1 MTGLPDNDTDL
12 LQQRLRALETVM
24 ARSSEAIVITDSD
37 NRIVEVNAAFTQLTG
52 YNAEEAH
59 GRNPSFLS
67 SGKMSPAEYAGLWQT
82 LLRDGFWQG
91 EMWDRAKDGS
101 LYPKW
106 MTISVV
112 RDKDDKIVN
121 YVAHFSDLSEYAETT
136 AKLARM
142 AHFDALT
149 QLYNRSAFESL
160 LPQALQNAQRDNRQ
174 VAVMVIDLDRFKN
187 VNDTLGHA
195 IGDQLL
201 MGVADRLRESVRAS
215 DIVAR
220 IGGDEFI
227 VVLPDIENA
236 LSVAGVASKLKH
248 NLSDSYRVGQHT
260 LYATPSIGIALFP
273 SDGADAAT
281 LLKNADTAMYHAKA
295 QGRDNFQ
302 FFSEGMNIA
311 AIERMKIE
319 NGLRVAIESTRLGD
333 AGEFHLYFQPQFH
346 LESNRIVGL
355 EALVR
360 WFHPEW
366 GSVPPI
372 QFIPIAEET
381 GLIQP
386 LGDWVFW
393 ESCRHLRMFRDAGI
407 ADIRVAVNL
416 SAQQLR
422 HADLPAVVHGALAC
436 YELDPADLELEITE
450 SAAMQNPSATIA
462 ILTQLSDTGIVLS
475 IDDFGT
481 GYSSLAYLK
490 HLPVQRLKIDR
501 SFVQEIEISR
511 DDHAICS
518 ATIALGHHLDLELVA
533 EGVET
538 EGQRE
543 HLEKLGCDVLQGFLY
558 SRPLPAK
565 EVIPFLKQWQAA
577 HPEAV
582 S

>member
-1 MTGLPDNDTDL
+1 MPTSSSYDVDVLA
-12 LQQRLRALETVM
+12 QRLRALETVM
-24 ARSSEAIVITDSD
+24 AKSSEAIIISDCD

-52 YNAEEAH
+52 YTADEAI
-59 GRNPSFLS
+59 GRNPNLLS
-67 SGKMSPAEYAGLWQT
+67 SGKMNRTDYAMLWET
-82 LLRDGFWQG
+82 LLHQGQWQG

-106 MTISVV
+106 ITITVV
-112 RDKDDKIVN
+112 RDPDGSIRN
-121 YVAHFSDLSEYAETT
+121 FVAHFSDLSEYAETT
-136 AKLARM
+136 AQLARM

-149 QLYNRSAFESL
+149 QLYNRTAFESL
-160 LPQALQNAQRDNRQ
+160 LPQALQNAQRDGRQ

-187 VNDTLGHA
+187 VNDSLGHA

-248 NLSDSYRVGQHT
+248 NLADSYRVGPHT
-260 LYATPSIGIALFP
+260 LYATPSIGITLFP
-273 SDGADAAT
+273 TDGIDAAT
-281 LLKNADTAMYHAKA
+281 LLKNADAAMYHAKA

-311 AIERMKIE
+311 ALERMKIE
-319 NGLRVAIESTRLGD
+319 NGLRIAIEATRLGD
-333 AGEFHLYFQPQFH
+333 QGQFHLYFQPQLH
-346 LESNRIVGL
+346 VTSNKIVGL

-372 QFIPIAEET
+372 QFIPIAEDT

-407 ADIRVAVNL
+407 DDIRVAVNL

-422 HADLPAVVHGALAC
+422 HVDLPAVIHGALAC
-436 YELDPADLELEITE
+436 YDLKPGDLELEITE

-462 ILTQLSDTGIVLS
+462 ILNQLSDTGIVLS

-490 HLPVQRLKIDR
+490 NLPVHRLKIDR
-501 SFVQEIEISR
+501 SFVQEVEVSR

-533 EGVET
+533 EGVES
-538 EGQRE
+538 EGQRLA
-543 HLEKLGCDVLQGFLY
+543 LEKLGCDVLQGFLY
-558 SRPLPAK
+558 SKPLPAA
-565 EVIPFLKQWQAA
+565 EIIPFLKNWPATREAA
-577 HPEAV
+577 
-582 S
+582 

>member
-1 MTGLPDNDTDL
+1 MTTSPADDIDVLR
-12 LQQRLRALETVM
+12 QRLRALETVM
-24 ARSSEAIVITDSD
+24 ARSNDAIVITDSD
-37 NRIVEVNAAFTQLTG
+37 NRIVEVNTAFTQLTG
-52 YNAEEAH
+52 YNAEEAY
-59 GRNPSFLS
+59 GRNPNFLS
-67 SGKMSPAEYAGLWQT
+67 SGKMSQAEYAALWQK
-82 LLRDGFWQG
+82 LSRDGVWQG

-106 MTISVV
+106 TTISVV
-112 RDKDDKIVN
+112 RDKGGRITH

-187 VNDTLGHA
+187 VNDSLGHA

-201 MGVADRLRESVRAS
+201 LRVADRLRESVRAS

-227 VVLPDIENA
+227 VVLPDVENA

-248 NLSDSYRVGQHT
+248 NLADSYRVGPHT

-273 SDGADAAT
+273 TDGADAAN

-319 NGLRVAIESTRLGD
+319 NGLRVAIESTRLGA

-346 LESNRIVGL
+346 LQSKRIVGL

-366 GSVPPI
+366 GCVPPI

-407 ADIRVAVNL
+407 ADVRVAVNL

-436 YELDPADLELEITE
+436 YELDPADIELEITE

-462 ILTQLSDTGIVLS
+462 ILNQLSDTGIVLS

-501 SFVQEIEISR
+501 SFVQEIESSR

-538 EGQRE
+538 EGQRA

-558 SRPLPAK
+558 SKPLPA
-565 EVIPFLKQWQAA
+565 EEIISFLKNWPAGQ
-577 HPEAV
+577 
-582 S
+582 

>member
-1 MTGLPDNDTDL
+1 MPSNSSHDIDELK
-12 LQQRLRALETVM
+12 QRLRALETVM
-24 ARSSEAIVITDSD
+24 AKSSEAIIISD
-37 NRIVEVNAAFTQLTG
+37 AENRIVAVNQAFTQLTG
-52 YNAEEAH
+52 YPAAEAH
-59 GRNPSFLS
+59 GRNPRFLS
-67 SGKMSPAEYAGLWQT
+67 SGKMNRADYEIFWES
-82 LLRDGFWQG
+82 LLRNDYWQG

-112 RDKDDKIVN
+112 RDDTGRIQN
-121 YVAHFSDLSEYAETT
+121 FVAHFSDLSEYAETT

-187 VNDTLGHA
+187 VNDSLGHA

-201 MGVADRLRESVRAS
+201 MGVAERLRESVRAS

-248 NLSDSYRVGQHT
+248 NLADSYRVGPHT
-260 LYATPSIGIALFP
+260 LYATPSIGITLFP
-273 SDGADAAT
+273 TDGTDAAT
-281 LLKNADTAMYHAKA
+281 LLKNADAAMYHAKS

-311 AIERMKIE
+311 ALERMKIE
-319 NGLRVAIESTRLGD
+319 NGLRVAIESTHLGD
-333 AGEFHLYFQPQFH
+333 QGQFHLYFQPQLH
-346 LESNRIVGL
+346 LTTNKIVGL

-372 QFIPIAEET
+372 QFIPIAEDT

-407 ADIRVAVNL
+407 TDIRVAVNL

-436 YELDPADLELEITE
+436 YDLQPTDLELEITE

-462 ILTQLSDTGIVLS
+462 ILNQLSDMGIVLS

-490 HLPVQRLKIDR
+490 HLPVHRLKIDR
-501 SFVQEIEISR
+501 SFVQEIEVSR

-533 EGVET
+533 EGVES
-538 EGQRE
+538 EGQRLA
-543 HLEKLGCDVLQGFLY
+543 LEKLGCDVLQGFLY
-558 SRPLPAK
+558 SKPLPAA
-565 EVIPFLKQWQAA
+565 EILSFLKHWQATQT
-577 HPEAV
+577 
-582 S
+582 ST

>member
-1 MTGLPDNDTDL
+1 MPTSISDDIDVLK
-12 LQQRLRALETVM
+12 QRLRALETVM
-24 ARSSEAIVITDSD
+24 AQSSEAILVTDRD

-52 YNAEEAH
+52 YTAAEAI
-59 GRNPSFLS
+59 GRNPSFLA
-67 SGKMSPAEYAGLWQT
+67 SGKMSQADYAMLWEA
-82 LLRDGFWQG
+82 LLHKGQWQG

-106 MTISVV
+106 ITITVV
-112 RDKDDKIVN
+112 RDPEGSIRN
-121 YVAHFSDLSEYAETT
+121 FVAHFSDLSEYAETT

-174 VAVMVIDLDRFKN
+174 VAVLVIDLDRFKN
-187 VNDTLGHA
+187 VNDSLGHA

-201 MGVADRLRESVRAS
+201 MGVAGRLRELMRAS

-248 NLSDSYRVGQHT
+248 NLADSYRVGPHT

-273 SDGADAAT
+273 TDGADAAT
-281 LLKNADTAMYHAKA
+281 LLKNADAAMYHAKA

-311 AIERMKIE
+311 ALERMKIE
-319 NGLRVAIESTRLGD
+319 NGLRLAIEATRLGD
-333 AGEFHLYFQPQFH
+333 QGQFHLYFQPQLH
-346 LESNRIVGL
+346 LTTNKIVGL

-372 QFIPIAEET
+372 QFIPIAEDT

-393 ESCRHLRMFRDAGI
+393 ESCRHLRLFRDAGI
-407 ADIRVAVNL
+407 SDIRVAVNL

-422 HADLPAVVHGALAC
+422 HADLPAVIHGALSC
-436 YELDPADLELEITE
+436 YDLKPGDLELEITE

-462 ILTQLSDTGIVLS
+462 ILNQLSDTGIVLS

-490 HLPVQRLKIDR
+490 NLPVHRLKIDR
-501 SFVQEIEISR
+501 SFVQEIELSR

-533 EGVET
+533 EGVES
-538 EGQRE
+538 EGQRLA
-543 HLEKLGCDVLQGFLY
+543 LEKLGCDVLQGFLY
-558 SRPLPAK
+558 SKPLPAT
-565 EVIPFLKQWQAA
+565 EIITFLKNWPAA
-577 HPEAV
+577 Q
-582 S
+582 

>member
-1 MTGLPDNDTDL
+1 MPTSVSDDIDVLK
-12 LQQRLRALETVM
+12 QRLRALETVM
-24 ARSSEAIVITDSD
+24 AKSSEAILITDRD
-37 NRIVEVNAAFTQLTG
+37 NRIVEVNEAFTQLTG
-52 YNAEEAH
+52 YTAAEAI
-59 GRNPSFLS
+59 GRNPSFLA
-67 SGKMSPAEYAGLWQT
+67 SGKMSQADYAMVWET
-82 LLRDGFWQG
+82 LLHKGQWQG

-106 MTISVV
+106 ITITVV
-112 RDKDDKIVN
+112 RDPDDSIRN
-121 YVAHFSDLSEYAETT
+121 FVAHFSDLSEYAETT

-187 VNDTLGHA
+187 VNDSLGHA

-201 MGVADRLRESVRAS
+201 MGVAERLRESMRAS

-248 NLSDSYRVGQHT
+248 NLADSYRVGPHT

-273 SDGADAAT
+273 TDGEDAAT
-281 LLKNADTAMYHAKA
+281 LLKNADAAMYHAKG

-311 AIERMKIE
+311 ALERMKIE
-319 NGLRVAIESTRLGD
+319 NGLRAAIEATRLGD
-333 AGEFHLYFQPQFH
+333 QGQFHLYFQPQLH
-346 LESNRIVGL
+346 LTTNKIVGL

-372 QFIPIAEET
+372 QFIPIAEDT
-381 GLIQP
+381 GMIQP

-393 ESCRHLRMFRDAGI
+393 ESCRHLRMFRDAGLD
-407 ADIRVAVNL
+407 DIRIAVNL

-422 HADLPAVVHGALAC
+422 HTDLPAVIHGALAC
-436 YELDPADLELEITE
+436 YDLKPGDLELEITE

-462 ILTQLSDTGIVLS
+462 ILNQLSDTGIVLS

-490 HLPVQRLKIDR
+490 NLPVHRLKIDR
-501 SFVQEIEISR
+501 SFVQEVEVSR

-538 EGQRE
+538 DGQRRA
-543 HLEKLGCDVLQGFLY
+543 LEKLGCDVLQGFLY
-558 SRPLPAK
+558 SKPLPAA
-565 EVIPFLKQWQAA
+565 EIIPFLKNWPADQ
-577 HPEAV
+577 
-582 S
+582 SG

>member
-1 MTGLPDNDTDL
+1 MPAFSPDDIEAL
-12 LQQRLRALETVM
+12 KPRLRALEAVM
-24 ARSSEAIVITDSD
+24 ARSSDAIIITDAD
-37 NRIVEVNAAFTQLTG
+37 NRIVEVNPAFTRLTG
-52 YNAEEAH
+52 YTPEEAH
-59 GRNPSFLS
+59 GSTPNFLAS
-67 SGKMSPAEYAGLWQT
+67 AKTTRAAYDAFWT
-82 LLRDGFWQG
+82 ALLRDDVWQG

-106 MTISVV
+106 LTVSVI
-112 RDKDDKIVN
+112 RDAAGAIQN
-121 YVAHFSDLSEYAETT
+121 YVVHFSDLGDYAETT
-136 AKLARM
+136 AELARM

-174 VAVMVIDLDRFKN
+174 VAVLVIDLDRFKN
-187 VNDTLGHA
+187 VNDSLGHA

-201 MGVADRLRESVRAS
+201 KGVAERLRESVRAS

-227 VVLPDIENA
+227 IVLPDIENA
-236 LSVAGVASKLKH
+236 LSVAGVTSKLKH
-248 NLSDSYRVGQHT
+248 NLADSYRVGPHT

-273 SDGADAAT
+273 ADGMDAAT
-281 LLKNADTAMYHAKA
+281 LLKNADAAMYHAKA

-311 AIERMKIE
+311 ALERMKIE
-319 NGLRVAIESTRLGD
+319 NGLRLAIEATRLGT
-333 AGEFHLYFQPQFH
+333 AGQFQLYFQPQLH
-346 LESNRIVGL
+346 IDTNRIVGL

-366 GSVPPI
+366 GSMPPA
-372 QFIPIAEET
+372 QFIPIAEDT

-393 ESCRHLRMFRDAGI
+393 ESCRQLRILRTAGI

-436 YELDPADLELEITE
+436 YDLKPTDLELEITE
-450 SAAMQNPSATIA
+450 SAAMQNPAATIA
-462 ILTQLSDTGIVLS
+462 ILNQLSDTGIVLS

-490 HLPVQRLKIDR
+490 NLPVQRLKIDR
-501 SFVQEIEISR
+501 SFVQEIEVSR

-533 EGVET
+533 EGVES
-538 EGQRE
+538 EGQRQL
-543 HLEKLGCDVLQGFLY
+543 LEKLGCDVLQGFLY
-558 SRPLPAK
+558 SKPLPAT
-565 EVIPFLKQWQAA
+565 EILAFLKNWQATQT
-577 HPEAV
+577 AV
-582 S
+582 

>member
-1 MTGLPDNDTDL
+1 MPASSSHDIDV
-12 LQQRLRALETVM
+12 LQLRLRTLEMVM
-24 ARSSEAIVITDSD
+24 AHSSDAIIITDRD
-37 NRIVEVNAAFTQLTG
+37 NRILEVNQAFTQLTG
-52 YNAEEAH
+52 YTPEEAC
-59 GRNPSFLS
+59 GRNPNFLA
-67 SGKMSPAEYAGLWQT
+67 SGKTSRAEYAAFWEA
-82 LLRDGFWQG
+82 LLRDGIWQG

-106 MTISVV
+106 LTVSVI
-112 RDKDDKIVN
+112 RDAAGDIQN
-121 YVAHFSDLSEYAETT
+121 FVAHFSDLSEYAETT
-136 AKLARM
+136 AELARM

-149 QLYNRSAFESL
+149 QLYNRTAFESL

-174 VAVMVIDLDRFKN
+174 VAVLVIDLDRFKN
-187 VNDTLGHA
+187 VNDSLGHA

-201 MGVADRLRESVRAS
+201 KCVSERLRESVRAS

-236 LSVAGVASKLKH
+236 LSVAGVTSKLKH
-248 NLSDSYRVGQHT
+248 ILADSYRVGQYT

-273 SDGADAAT
+273 ADGTDAAT
-281 LLKNADTAMYHAKA
+281 LLKNADAAMYHAKA
-295 QGRDNFQ
+295 QGRNNFQ
-302 FFSEGMNIA
+302 FFSEDMNIA
-311 AIERMKIE
+311 ALERMKIE
-319 NGLRVAIESTRLGD
+319 NGLRLAIESTRLGD
-333 AGEFHLYFQPQFH
+333 ARQFHLYFQPQLH
-346 LESNRIVGL
+346 LTSNRIVGL

-366 GSVPPI
+366 GSVPPL
-372 QFIPIAEET
+372 QFIPVAEDT

-386 LGDWVFW
+386 LGDWIFW
-393 ESCRHLRMFRDAGI
+393 ESCRHLRKLRDAGI

-436 YELDPADLELEITE
+436 YDLKPSDLELEITE
-450 SAAMQNPSATIA
+450 SAAMQNPAATIA
-462 ILTQLSDTGIVLS
+462 ILEQLSDMGIVLS

-490 HLPVQRLKIDR
+490 NLPVQRLKIDR
-501 SFVQEIEISR
+501 SFVQEIEVSR

-533 EGVET
+533 EGVES
-538 EGQRE
+538 EGQRKM
-543 HLEKLGCDVLQGFLY
+543 LEKLGCDVLQGYLY
-558 SRPLPAK
+558 SRPLPP
-565 EVIPFLKQWQAA
+565 EEIIVFLRSWQAV
-577 HPEAV
+577 HEAE
-582 S
+582 

>member
-1 MTGLPDNDTDL
+1 MTTSPADDIDVLR
-12 LQQRLRALETVM
+12 QRLRALETVM
-24 ARSSEAIVITDSD
+24 ARSNDAILITDSD
-37 NRIVEVNAAFTQLTG
+37 NRIVEVNTAFTQLTG
-52 YNAEEAH
+52 YNAEEAY
-59 GRNPSFLS
+59 GRNPNFLS
-67 SGKMSPAEYAGLWQT
+67 SGKMSQAEYAALWQK
-82 LLRDGFWQG
+82 LSRDGVWQG

-106 MTISVV
+106 TTISVV
-112 RDKDDKIVN
+112 RDKGGRITH

-187 VNDTLGHA
+187 VNDSLGHA

-201 MGVADRLRESVRAS
+201 LRVADRLRESVRAS

-227 VVLPDIENA
+227 VVLPDVENA

-248 NLSDSYRVGQHT
+248 NLADSYRVGPHT
-260 LYATPSIGIALFP
+260 LYATPSICIALFP
-273 SDGADAAT
+273 TDGADAAN

-319 NGLRVAIESTRLGD
+319 NGLRVAIESTRLGA

-346 LESNRIVGL
+346 LQSKRIVGL

-366 GSVPPI
+366 GCVPPI

-407 ADIRVAVNL
+407 ADVRVAVNL

-436 YELDPADLELEITE
+436 YELDPADIELEITE

-462 ILTQLSDTGIVLS
+462 ILNQLSDTGIVLS

-501 SFVQEIEISR
+501 SFVQEIESSR

-538 EGQRE
+538 EGQRA

-558 SRPLPAK
+558 SKPLPA
-565 EVIPFLKQWQAA
+565 EEIISFLKNWPAGQ
-577 HPEAV
+577 
-582 S
+582 

>member
-1 MTGLPDNDTDL
+1 MKIPPPDDIAAL
-12 LQQRLRALETVM
+12 KQRLRTLETVM
-24 ARSSEAIVITDSD
+24 SKSSEAIIITDRD
-37 NRIVEVNAAFTQLTG
+37 NNIVEVNAAFTHLTG
-52 YNAEEAH
+52 YTPEEAI
-59 GRNPSFLS
+59 GRNPRFLS
-67 SGKMSPAEYAGLWQT
+67 SGKMSQADYALIWET
-82 LLRDGFWQG
+82 LLQKGEWQG

-101 LYPKW
+101 LYPKQI
-106 MTISVV
+106 TITVV
-112 RDKDDKIVN
+112 HNEEGAVCN
-121 YVAHFSDLSEYAETT
+121 YIAHFSDLSEYAETT

-160 LPQALQNAQRDNRQ
+160 LPQALQNAQRDGRQ

-187 VNDTLGHA
+187 VNDSLGHA

-201 MGVADRLRESVRAS
+201 MAVADRLRESVRAS

-227 VVLPDIENA
+227 IVLPDIENA

-248 NLSDSYRVGQHT
+248 NLADSYRVGSHT

-273 SDGADAAT
+273 TDGADAAT
-281 LLKNADTAMYHAKA
+281 LLKNADAAMYHAKG

-311 AIERMKIE
+311 ALERMKIE
-319 NGLRVAIESTRLGD
+319 NGLRAAIEANRLGD
-333 AGEFHLYFQPQFH
+333 QGQFHLYFQPQLH
-346 LESNRIVGL
+346 LGSNRIVGL

-372 QFIPIAEET
+372 QFIPIAEDT

-407 ADIRVAVNL
+407 SDIRIAVNL

-422 HADLPAVVHGALAC
+422 HADLPAVIHGALAC
-436 YELDPADLELEITE
+436 YDLKPGDLELEITE
-450 SAAMQNPSATIA
+450 SAAMQNPSTTIA
-462 ILTQLSDTGIVLS
+462 VLNQLSDTGIVLS

-490 HLPVQRLKIDR
+490 NLPVHRLKIDR
-501 SFVQEIEISR
+501 SFVQEIELSR

-533 EGVET
+533 EGVES
-538 EGQRE
+538 EGQRKA
-543 HLEKLGCDVLQGFLY
+543 LEKLGCDVLQGFLY
-558 SRPLPAK
+558 SKPLPAA
-565 EVIPFLKQWQAA
+565 ETIPFLKNWPATHNQ
-577 HPEAV
+577 
-582 S
+582 